1 VRRHLLRGRL
11 CLHLLAEQ
19 RNVLYAL
26 QLARIAEKSAEKKL
40 GFSVSYAAEITAE
53 TWCDLIFFM
62 LRRNLRLKSFEKL
75 GFNVLLLQRNLL

>member
-1 VRRHLLRGRL
+1 VPPSAGGAAKCSL
-11 CLHLLAEQ
+11 CSS
-19 RNVLYAL
+19 
-26 QLARIAEKSAEKKL
+26 ARSDCGEICGKKL